1 MDNIPNLL
9 IEATT
14 ETLYMILVS
23 TFFTILFGLPLS
35 LILFTTGQSG
45 LSPKPKLYTVLDI
58 VVNITRSFPFIILM
72 IILLPLS
79 KMIVGTKIGTS
90 ASIVPL
96 TVGAIPFV
104 ARLFEQEFL
113 NVDRGII
120 EASQSMGASKFNI
133 LTKVL
138 IPESLPQ
145 LILAVTN
152 LMITLIG
159 YSAMAGTI
167 GGGGLGAL
175 AKRYG
180 YDRFN
185 TEVLFWAVVVI
196 IILVE
201 IVQISGTTI
210 SNKLNKKNI

>member
-1 MDNIPNLL
+1 MDNISSLL
-9 IEATT
+9 FEATT
-14 ETLYMILVS
+14 ETLYMIIVS
-23 TFFTILFGLPLS
+23 TIFTILIGLPLS
-35 LILFTTGQSG
+35 LVLYTTRSTG
-45 LSPKPKLYTVLDI
+45 LNPKPKLYSVLDVI
-58 VVNITRSFPFIILM
+58 VNITRSFPFIILM

-79 KMIVGTKIGTS
+79 KIIVGTKIGTS

-96 TVGAIPFV
+96 TIGAIPFL

-113 NVDRGII
+113 NVDKGII
-120 EASQSMGASKFNI
+120 EASKSMGASNFNI

-138 IPESLPQ
+138 IPEALPQ

-185 TEVLFWAVVVI
+185 PQVLLWAVIVI

-201 IVQISGTTI
+201 IIQIAGTKI
-210 SNKLNKKNI
+210 SSKLNKK